1 MGGVS
6 MERSRT
12 INLSVL
18 ILLLLGLI
26 FSVSSAF
33 AFFQDLNVSSSV
45 DVIVIQDSVSLVVT
59 EDNDHA
65 RTWRLV
71 PENRRLFT
79 NDAEMIVLNY
89 DVETNRQLAEPVNL
103 IIEVSGITINQQT
116 TYAHLVDVSIVE
128 QGPRAIVELYEEPI
142 RITVQVRLIEPI
154 DEAEALALG
163 LDLSSVNVADS
174 RFAYHEIA
182 GENIRFELHFTLE
195 NQDS

>member
-1 MGGVS
+1 